1 MTLLEYK
8 LKLKAAIEAE
18 VELTWNEFDM
28 SRATFMHLNKHDVL
42 RIQAGQMQRMV
53 QAIDI
58 LAANNFKQICEAQ
71 LKLIEAVEK
80 SQATLVRIHEYDD
93 TQGVQGAMTANV
105 TALAALV
112 RGEG

>member
-1 MTLLEYK
+1 MTLLDYK

-71 LKLIEAVEK
+71 LKLIEVIVKIQE
-80 SQATLVRIHEYDD
+80 TRWRDVDD
-93 TQGVQGAMTANV
+93 NESLLLEILDIAKQ
-105 TALAALV
+105 ALAELTK
-112 RGEG
+112 GEK